1 MFHVSKTLKK
11 GKSSMILNKFDK
23 GFLSFDIFILRFE
36 KSHAGGLVQLEIC
49 LVLPNF
55 FFMN

>member
-1 MFHVSKTLKK
+1 
-11 GKSSMILNKFDK
+11 MILNKFDK

-36 KSHAGGLVQLEIC
+36 KSHVGGLVQLEIC